1 MYHIVTGVTSNVG
14 VPSTYLVIP
23 PLQQSWRGGILVS
36 HCPSVRPWSVTLVT
50 GRMNSAAVPVW
61 TCYMKYKY
69 IYIYVYSS
77 INWNSSRHSKYLVTY
92 VPADALCISFYMVPT
107 RSLFPGK
114 VLSLKHGC
122 PGPGKVLTF
131 EYLRLKSGKSPCF
144 QSLCQNS
151 NDKHH
156 LALVVF
162 FPSGDNDVKLFG
174 NPSDPLTNHRC
185 RVVWRQLVPAKIPC
199 VSFIK
204 FYYVVAESQ
213 SPHAWCHVAIVCSLI
228 GPQSR
233 WYTWCTLCKPSSIV
247 LEIRQHNQDW
257 IPQMNGVY
265 VSCIL
270 KKVVT

>member
-1 MYHIVTGVTSNVG
+1 MGSNMRPRYIQFRDIHDHDISG
-14 VPSTYLVIP
+14 LHCIIHLV
-23 PLQQSWRGGILVS
+23 
-36 HCPSVRPWSVTLVT
+36 CPIHDSGNGPWSSLNICILTQLRVFAFWSFL
-50 GRMNSAAVPVW
+50 RPFFYPRPVLAFGY
-61 TCYMKYKY
+61 CRCLRVCVCPCVRQSRVCPCNY
-69 IYIYVYSS
+69 
-77 INWNSSRHSKYLVTY
+77 NSST
-92 VPADALCISFYMVPT
+92 FYMVPT

-185 RVVWRQLVPAKIPC
+185 RVV
-199 VSFIK
+199 
-204 FYYVVAESQ
+204 
-213 SPHAWCHVAIVCSLI
+213 
-228 GPQSR
+228 
-233 WYTWCTLCKPSSIV
+233 
-247 LEIRQHNQDW
+247 
-257 IPQMNGVY
+257 
-265 VSCIL
+265 
-270 KKVVT
+270 

>member
-1 MYHIVTGVTSNVG
+1 
-14 VPSTYLVIP
+14 
-23 PLQQSWRGGILVS
+23 
-36 HCPSVRPWSVTLVT
+36 
-50 GRMNSAAVPVW
+50 
-61 TCYMKYKY
+61 
-69 IYIYVYSS
+69 
-77 INWNSSRHSKYLVTY
+77 
-92 VPADALCISFYMVPT
+92 MVPT

-114 VLSLKHGC
+114 VFSLKHEC

-151 NDKHH
+151 NDQHH
-156 LALVVF
+156 LTLVVF

-185 RVVWRQLVPAKIPC
+185 RVVWRHLVPAKIPC

-213 SPHAWCHVAIVCSLI
+213 SAHALCHVAIVCSLI

-247 LEIRQHNQDW
+247 LAIRQHNQDW
-257 IPQMNGVY
+257 IPQMNGVRKLHFKE
-265 VSCIL
+265 SGDINKETKTHCRC
-270 KKVVT
+270 KKIPVWYPASITTCHCVADRRGTSHFRAMDLDQESLFG